1 MGYEVIVVGGGI
13 GGLGCAALLAKEGMK
28 VLVLE
33 RSSFLGG
40 RATSFKHNGYL
51 LDVGMHVMSLGD
63 VSPTEEMLRR
73 VGIKVHYSWTEGLDF
88 YTPEGWRD
96 ITQYR
101 RASKEDDSN
110 LKAIIQEILSMPKEA
125 MDALDDTPMKGWLDD
140 RTDRKAIQDLFRMIA
155 WWYGITETKDL
166 AASEILYE
174 IKRSLEKRHTLAT
187 GNQVVGGF
195 KALIQPLK
203 RALLKR
209 GGEIRTASEVS
220 EVVIERGGVKG
231 ILVNRKVRIPEE
243 IKDKIIPEV
252 EFIPCPIVVCALP
265 MTHLFNVVPQE
276 KLPDGFVKKVNQ
288 ILNQQFGIYYGFAIG
303 LRGKVSSSKRYY
315 GTDPLLYHRIPEG
328 MCLHA
333 QYLSNFDAAYA
344 PEGHQLFVTGYF
356 GELGKMSGFEVK
368 RSLDDLREILKDIF
382 PEVMANADWVL
393 PWIFPRWM
401 TVLANPGL
409 VGKNRIDSKAPG
421 IEGLFFAGEGYR
433 GRLMGIN
440 PACDSAM
447 ICAERIL
454 AEQKKKEM
462 GFETTEKWWR

>member
-28 VLVLE
+28 VLILE

-40 RATSFKHNGYL
+40 RATSFKYNGYL

-73 VGIKVHYSWTEGLDF
+73 VGVKVHYTWTEGLDF
-88 YTPEGWRD
+88 YTPEGWKD

-101 RASKEDDSN
+101 RGSKEDDSN
-110 LKAIIQEILSMPKEA
+110 LKAIIQEIVSMPKEA
-125 MDALDDTPMKGWLDD
+125 MDALDDTSMKEWLGD

-155 WWYGITETKDL
+155 WWYGITDTKDL

-174 IKRSLEKRHTLAT
+174 MKRSLEKRHTLAT
-187 GNQVVGGF
+187 GNQIAGGF

-203 RALLKR
+203 RAILKR
-209 GGEIRTASEVS
+209 GGEIRTDSEVS
-220 EVVIERGGVKG
+220 EVVIEKGEVKG
-231 ILVNRKVRIPEE
+231 ILVNRKARIPEE
-243 IKDKIIPEV
+243 IKGKIIPEV
-252 EFIPCPIVVCALP
+252 EFIPCPIVVCAIP
-265 MTHLFNVVPQE
+265 MSYLFDVVPQG
-276 KLPDGFVKKVNQ
+276 KLPNWFIEKVNK
-288 ILNQQFGIYYGFAIG
+288 ILNQQLGIYYGFAIG
-303 LRGKVSSSKRYY
+303 LHREISSSKKYY
-315 GTDPLLYHRIPEG
+315 GTDRLLYHRIPEG

-333 QYLSNFDAAYA
+333 EYLSNFDPTYT
-344 PEGHQLFVTGYF
+344 PKGRQLFMTGYF
-356 GELGKMSGFEVK
+356 GELGKLSGLEIK
-368 RSLDDLREILKDIF
+368 RSMDDLREILGEIF
-382 PEVMANADWVL
+382 PEVIANADWFL

-401 TVLANPGL
+401 TVLAKPGL

-454 AEQKKKEM
+454 SEQKKEIM
-462 GFETTEKWWR
+462 GLETTEKWWK

>member
-28 VLVLE
+28 VLILE

-40 RATSFKHNGYL
+40 RATSFKYNGYL

-73 VGIKVHYSWTEGLDF
+73 VGVKVHYTWTEGLDF
-88 YTPEGWRD
+88 YTPEGWKD

-101 RASKEDDSN
+101 RGSKEDDSN
-110 LKAIIQEILSMPKEA
+110 LKAIIQEIVSMPKEA
-125 MDALDDTPMKGWLDD
+125 MDALDDTSMKEWLGD

-155 WWYGITETKDL
+155 WWYGITDTKDL

-174 IKRSLEKRHTLAT
+174 MKRSLEKRHTLAT

-203 RALLKR
+203 RAILKR
-209 GGEIRTASEVS
+209 GGEIRTDSEVS
-220 EVVIERGGVKG
+220 EVVIEKGEVKG
-231 ILVNRKVRIPEE
+231 ILVNRKARIPEE
-243 IKDKIIPEV
+243 IKGKIIPEV
-252 EFIPCPIVVCALP
+252 EFIPCPIVVCAIP
-265 MTHLFNVVPQE
+265 MSYLFDVVPQG
-276 KLPDGFVKKVNQ
+276 KLPNWFIEKVNK
-288 ILNQQFGIYYGFAIG
+288 ILNQQLGIYYGFAIG
-303 LRGKVSSSKRYY
+303 LHREISSSKKYY
-315 GTDPLLYHRIPEG
+315 GTDRLLYHRIPEG

-333 QYLSNFDAAYA
+333 EYLSNFD
-344 PEGHQLFVTGYF
+344 PTHTPKGRQLFMTGYF
-356 GELGKMSGFEVK
+356 GELGKLSGLEIK
-368 RSLDDLREILKDIF
+368 RSMDDLREILGEIF
-382 PEVMANADWVL
+382 PEVIANADWFL

-401 TVLANPGL
+401 TVLAKPGL

-454 AEQKKKEM
+454 SEQKKEIM
-462 GFETTEKWWR
+462 GLETTEKWWK

>member
-28 VLVLE
+28 VLILE

-40 RATSFKHNGYL
+40 RATSFKYNGYL

-73 VGIKVHYSWTEGLDF
+73 VGIKVHYTWTEGLDF
-88 YTPEGWRD
+88 YTPEGWKD

-101 RASKEDDSN
+101 RGSKEDDSN
-110 LKAIIQEILSMPKEA
+110 LKAIIQEIVSMPKEA
-125 MDALDDTPMKGWLDD
+125 MDALDDTSMKEWLGD

-155 WWYGITETKDL
+155 WWYGITDTKDL

-174 IKRSLEKRHTLAT
+174 MKRSLEKRHTLAT

-203 RALLKR
+203 RAILKR
-209 GGEIRTASEVS
+209 GGEIRTDSEVS
-220 EVVIERGGVKG
+220 EVVIEKGEVKG
-231 ILVNRKVRIPEE
+231 ILVNRKARIPEE
-243 IKDKIIPEV
+243 IKGKIIPEV
-252 EFIPCPIVVCALP
+252 EFIPCPIVVCAIP
-265 MTHLFNVVPQE
+265 MSYLFDVVPQG
-276 KLPDGFVKKVNQ
+276 KLPNWFIEKVNK
-288 ILNQQFGIYYGFAIG
+288 ILNQQLGIYYGFAIG
-303 LRGKVSSSKRYY
+303 LHREISSSKKYY
-315 GTDPLLYHRIPEG
+315 GTDRLLYHRIPEG

-333 QYLSNFDAAYA
+333 EYLSNFDPTYT
-344 PEGHQLFVTGYF
+344 PKGRQLFMTGYF
-356 GELGKMSGFEVK
+356 GELGKLSGLEIK
-368 RSLDDLREILKDIF
+368 RSMDDLREILGEIF
-382 PEVMANADWVL
+382 PEVIANADWFL

-401 TVLANPGL
+401 TVLAKPGL

-454 AEQKKKEM
+454 SEQKKEIM
-462 GFETTEKWWR
+462 GLETTEKWWK

>member
-28 VLVLE
+28 VLILE

-40 RATSFKHNGYL
+40 RATSFKYNGYL

-73 VGIKVHYSWTEGLDF
+73 VGVKVHYTWTEGLDF
-88 YTPEGWRD
+88 YTPEGWKD

-101 RASKEDDSN
+101 RGSKEDDSN
-110 LKAIIQEILSMPKEA
+110 LKAIIQEIVSMPKEA
-125 MDALDDTPMKGWLDD
+125 MDALDDTSMKEWLGD

-155 WWYGITETKDL
+155 WWYGITDTKDL

-174 IKRSLEKRHTLAT
+174 MKRSLEKRHTLAT

-203 RALLKR
+203 RAILKR
-209 GGEIRTASEVS
+209 GGEIRTDSEVS
-220 EVVIERGGVKG
+220 EVVIEKGEVKG
-231 ILVNRKVRIPEE
+231 ILVNRKARIPEE
-243 IKDKIIPEV
+243 IKGKIIPEV
-252 EFIPCPIVVCALP
+252 EFIPCPIVVCAIP
-265 MTHLFNVVPQE
+265 MSYLFDVVPQG
-276 KLPDGFVKKVNQ
+276 KLPNWFIEKVNK
-288 ILNQQFGIYYGFAIG
+288 ILNQQLGIYYGFAIG
-303 LRGKVSSSKRYY
+303 LHREISSSKKYY
-315 GTDPLLYHRIPEG
+315 GTDRLLYHRIPEG

-333 QYLSNFDAAYA
+333 EYLSNFDPTYT
-344 PEGHQLFVTGYF
+344 PKGRQLFMTGYF
-356 GELGKMSGFEVK
+356 GELGKLSGLEIK
-368 RSLDDLREILKDIF
+368 RSMDDLREILGEIF
-382 PEVMANADWVL
+382 PEVIANADWFL

-401 TVLANPGL
+401 TVLAKPGL

-454 AEQKKKEM
+454 SEQKKEIM
-462 GFETTEKWWR
+462 GLETTEKWWK

>member
-1 MGYEVIVVGGGI
+1 MKYEAIVIGGGI

-33 RSSFLGG
+33 KSSFLGG
-40 RATSFKHNGYL
+40 RAASFKYKDYL

-63 VSPTEEMLRR
+63 VSPTEELLRR
-73 VGIKVHYSWTEGLDF
+73 VGARGHYVWTEGLDF
-88 YTPEGWRD
+88 YTPEGWKD
-96 ITQYR
+96 ITQCR
-101 RASKEDDSN
+101 RKSKEDDSD

-125 MDALDDTPMKGWLDD
+125 LDALDDTSMKSWLNQ
-140 RTDRKAIQDLFRMIA
+140 RTDRKVVQDLFRMIS
-155 WWYGITETKDL
+155 WWYGISDTKDL

-203 RALLKR
+203 RAILER
-209 GGEIRTASEVS
+209 GGEIRTESEVN
-220 EVVIERGGVKG
+220 EVVIEKGEVKG
-231 ILVNRKVRIPEE
+231 VLVNQKAKIPEE
-243 IKDKIIPEV
+243 IKGKVVPEV
-252 EFIPCPIVVCALP
+252 EFISCPIVICALP
-265 MTHLFNVVPQE
+265 MNRMFDIVPQE
-276 KLPDGFVKKVNQ
+276 KLPRDFVEKVNQ
-288 ILNQQFGIYYGFAIG
+288 ILSSQLGIYYGFAVG
-303 LRGKVSSSKRYY
+303 LKKEVSSSKRYY
-315 GTDPLLYHRIPEG
+315 GTDRFLFERIPED

-333 QYLSNFDAAYA
+333 EFLSNFDSTYV
-344 PEGHQLFVTGYF
+344 PKGKQLFMTGYF
-356 GELGKMSGFEVK
+356 GELGKMSGFEIK
-368 RSLDDLREILKDIF
+368 ESLDDLVNILKVIF
-382 PEVMANADWVL
+382 PEVMANVEWLVPWV
-393 PWIFPRWM
+393 FPRWM
-401 TVLANPGL
+401 TVLAKPGL
-409 VGKNRIDSKAPG
+409 VGRNRIDSKAPG
-421 IEGLFFAGEGYR
+421 MEGLFFAAEGYR

>member
-28 VLVLE
+28 VLILE
-33 RSSFLGG
+33 KSSFLGG
-40 RATSFKHNGYL
+40 RATSFKYNGYL

-73 VGIKVHYSWTEGLDF
+73 VGVKVHYTWTEGLDF
-88 YTPEGWRD
+88 YTPEGWKD

-101 RASKEDDSN
+101 RGSKEDDSN
-110 LKAIIQEILSMPKEA
+110 LKAIIQEIVSMPKEA
-125 MDALDDTPMKGWLDD
+125 MDALDDTSMKEWLGD

-155 WWYGITETKDL
+155 WWYGITDTKDL

-174 IKRSLEKRHTLAT
+174 MKRSLEKRHTLAT

-203 RALLKR
+203 RAILKR
-209 GGEIRTASEVS
+209 GGEIRTDSEVS
-220 EVVIERGGVKG
+220 EVVIEKGEVKG
-231 ILVNRKVRIPEE
+231 ILVNRKARIPEE
-243 IKDKIIPEV
+243 IKGKIIPEV
-252 EFIPCPIVVCALP
+252 EFIPCPIVVCAIP
-265 MTHLFNVVPQE
+265 MSYLFDVVPQG
-276 KLPDGFVKKVNQ
+276 KLPNWFIEKVNK
-288 ILNQQFGIYYGFAIG
+288 ILNQQLGIYYGFAIG
-303 LRGKVSSSKRYY
+303 LHREISSSKKYY
-315 GTDPLLYHRIPEG
+315 GTDRLLYHRIPEG

-333 QYLSNFDAAYA
+333 EYLSNFDPTYT
-344 PEGHQLFVTGYF
+344 PKGRQLFMTGYF
-356 GELGKMSGFEVK
+356 GELGKLSGLEIK
-368 RSLDDLREILKDIF
+368 RSMDDLREILGEIF
-382 PEVMANADWVL
+382 PEVIANADWFL

-401 TVLANPGL
+401 TVLAKPGL

-454 AEQKKKEM
+454 SEQKKEIM
-462 GFETTEKWWR
+462 GLETTEKWWK

>member
-1 MGYEVIVVGGGI
+1 MEYDVIVIGGGI

-40 RATSFKHNGYL
+40 RATSFKYNGYL

-63 VSPTEEMLRR
+63 VSPTEELLRR
-73 VGIKVHYSWTEGLDF
+73 VGVKVHYAWTEGLDF
-88 YTPEGWRD
+88 YTPEGWKD

-101 RASKEDDSN
+101 RGSKEDDSN
-110 LKAIIQEILSMPKEA
+110 LKVIIQEILSMPKEA
-125 MDALDDTPMKGWLDD
+125 MDALDDTSMKGWLDD

-155 WWYGITETKDL
+155 WWYGITDTKDL

-187 GNQVVGGF
+187 GNQV
-195 KALIQPLK
+195 
-203 RALLKR
+203 
-209 GGEIRTASEVS
+209 GGEIRTDSEVS
-220 EVVIERGGVKG
+220 EVVIEKGEVKG
-231 ILVNRKVRIPEE
+231 ILVNRKARIPEE
-243 IKDKIIPEV
+243 IKGKIISEV
-252 EFIPCPIVVCALP
+252 EFIPCLIVVCALP

-276 KLPDGFVKKVNQ
+276 KLPDWFVEKVNQ

-303 LRGKVSSSKRYY
+303 LRRKVTSSKRYY
-315 GTDPLLYHRIPEG
+315 GTDPLLYHRVPEG

-333 QYLSNFDAAYA
+333 QYLSNFDPTYA
-344 PEGHQLFVTGYF
+344 PEGRQLFMTGYF

-382 PEVMANADWVL
+382 PEVMANADWLL

-409 VGKNRIDSKAPG
+409 VGKNRVDSKAPG

-440 PACDSAM
+440 PAADSAM
-447 ICAERIL
+447 ICAEKIL
-454 AEQKKKEM
+454 SELKEEEI
-462 GFETTEKWWR
+462 GLETTERWWS

>member
-28 VLVLE
+28 VLILE
-33 RSSFLGG
+33 KSSFLGG
-40 RATSFKHNGYL
+40 RATSFKYNGYL

-73 VGIKVHYSWTEGLDF
+73 VGVKVHYTWTEGLDF
-88 YTPEGWRD
+88 YTPEGWKD

-101 RASKEDDSN
+101 RGSKEDDSN
-110 LKAIIQEILSMPKEA
+110 LKAIIQEIVSMPKEA
-125 MDALDDTPMKGWLDD
+125 MDALDDTSMKEWLGD

-155 WWYGITETKDL
+155 WWYGITDTKDL

-174 IKRSLEKRHTLAT
+174 MKRSLEKRHTLAT

-203 RALLKR
+203 RAILKR
-209 GGEIRTASEVS
+209 GGEIRTDSEVS
-220 EVVIERGGVKG
+220 EVVIEKGEVKG
-231 ILVNRKVRIPEE
+231 ILVNRKARIPEQ
-243 IKDKIIPEV
+243 IKGKIIPEV
-252 EFIPCPIVVCALP
+252 EFIPCPIVVCAIP
-265 MTHLFNVVPQE
+265 MSYLFDVVPQG
-276 KLPDGFVKKVNQ
+276 KLPNWFIEKVNK
-288 ILNQQFGIYYGFAIG
+288 ILNQQLGIYYGFAIG
-303 LRGKVSSSKRYY
+303 LHREISSSKKYY
-315 GTDPLLYHRIPEG
+315 GTDRLLYHRIPEG

-333 QYLSNFDAAYA
+333 EYLSNFDPTYT
-344 PEGHQLFVTGYF
+344 PKGRQLFMTGYF
-356 GELGKMSGFEVK
+356 GELGKLSGLEIK
-368 RSLDDLREILKDIF
+368 RSMDDLREILGEIF
-382 PEVMANADWVL
+382 PEVIANADWFL

-401 TVLANPGL
+401 TVLAKPGL

-454 AEQKKKEM
+454 SEQKKEIM
-462 GFETTEKWWR
+462 GLETTEKWWK

>member
-28 VLVLE
+28 VLILE

-40 RATSFKHNGYL
+40 RATSFKYNGYL

-73 VGIKVHYSWTEGLDF
+73 VGVKVHYTWTEGLDF
-88 YTPEGWRD
+88 YTPEGWKD

-101 RASKEDDSN
+101 RGSKEDDSN
-110 LKAIIQEILSMPKEA
+110 LKAIIQEIVSMPKEA
-125 MDALDDTPMKGWLDD
+125 MDALDDTSMKEWLGD

-155 WWYGITETKDL
+155 WWYGITDTKDL

-174 IKRSLEKRHTLAT
+174 MKRSLEKRHTLAT

-203 RALLKR
+203 RAILKR
-209 GGEIRTASEVS
+209 GGEIRTDSEVS
-220 EVVIERGGVKG
+220 EVVIEKGEVKG
-231 ILVNRKVRIPEE
+231 ILVNRKARIPEE
-243 IKDKIIPEV
+243 IKGKIIPEV
-252 EFIPCPIVVCALP
+252 EFIPCPIVVCAIP
-265 MTHLFNVVPQE
+265 MSYLFDVVPQG
-276 KLPDGFVKKVNQ
+276 KLPNWFIEKVNK
-288 ILNQQFGIYYGFAIG
+288 ILNQQLGIYYGFAIG
-303 LRGKVSSSKRYY
+303 LHREISSSKKYY
-315 GTDPLLYHRIPEG
+315 GTDRLLYHRIPEG

-333 QYLSNFDAAYA
+333 EYLSNFD
-344 PEGHQLFVTGYF
+344 PTHTPKGRQLFMTGYF
-356 GELGKMSGFEVK
+356 GELGKLSRLEIK
-368 RSLDDLREILKDIF
+368 RSMDDLREILGEIF
-382 PEVMANADWVL
+382 PEVIANADWFL

-401 TVLANPGL
+401 TVLAKPGL

-454 AEQKKKEM
+454 SEQKKEIM
-462 GFETTEKWWR
+462 GLETTEKWWK

>member
-28 VLVLE
+28 VLILE

-40 RATSFKHNGYL
+40 RATSFKYNGYL

-73 VGIKVHYSWTEGLDF
+73 VGVKVHYTWTEGLDF
-88 YTPEGWRD
+88 YTPEGWKD

-101 RASKEDDSN
+101 RGSKEDDSN
-110 LKAIIQEILSMPKEA
+110 LKAIIQEIVSMPKEA
-125 MDALDDTPMKGWLDD
+125 MDALDDTSMKEWLGD

-155 WWYGITETKDL
+155 WWYGITDTKDL

-174 IKRSLEKRHTLAT
+174 MKRSLEKRHTLAT

-195 KALIQPLK
+195 KALIQSLK
-203 RALLKR
+203 RAILKR
-209 GGEIRTASEVS
+209 GGEIRTDSEVS
-220 EVVIERGGVKG
+220 EVVIEKGEVKG
-231 ILVNRKVRIPEE
+231 ILVNRKARIPEQ
-243 IKDKIIPEV
+243 IKGKIIPEV
-252 EFIPCPIVVCALP
+252 EFIPCPIVVCAIP
-265 MTHLFNVVPQE
+265 MSYLFDVVPQG
-276 KLPDGFVKKVNQ
+276 KLPNWFIEKVNK
-288 ILNQQFGIYYGFAIG
+288 ILNQQLGIYYGFAIG
-303 LRGKVSSSKRYY
+303 LHREISSSKKYY
-315 GTDPLLYHRIPEG
+315 GTDRLLYHRIPEG

-333 QYLSNFDAAYA
+333 EYLSNFDPTYT
-344 PEGHQLFVTGYF
+344 PKGRQLFMTGYF
-356 GELGKMSGFEVK
+356 GELGKLSGLEIK
-368 RSLDDLREILKDIF
+368 RSMDDLREILGEIF
-382 PEVMANADWVL
+382 PEVIANADWFL

-401 TVLANPGL
+401 TVLAKPGL

-454 AEQKKKEM
+454 SEQKKEIM
-462 GFETTEKWWR
+462 GLETTEKWWK